1 MLHSNVRNVLRGR
14 AMAQTADLIER
25 YIEQDP
31 IEAGPMGA
39 RLRDYGVSVWALVIH
54 YRAAEGNV
62 GEVAREY
69 DLPQEALE
77 AAMAYYEEHKCAIDA
92 RIEQHYAYFE

>member
-1 MLHSNVRNVLRGR
+1 MERGR

-39 RLRDYGVSVWALVIH
+39 RLRDYGVSVWALVVH
-54 YRAAEGNV
+54 
-62 GEVAREY
+62 
-69 DLPQEALE
+69 P
-77 AAMAYYEEHKCAIDA
+77 
-92 RIEQHYAYFE
+92 IET